1 MIKKIL
7 AVLLLVVFRISAQ
20 ESPVKWTIETKK
32 ITACEYDIVFKAEI
46 KEPWHIY
53 SIHKNKSKEAEDIFP
68 TTIIFEKSSA
78 YSTDGSL
85 KESKPVTEFDKVW
98 ETVVSFHPKK
108 ATFTQRIK
116 LHQSG
121 KIKIK
126 GSYEAQACTDEMCTR
141 PPVDKFSIEVEGSDA
156 CKQKEGETA
165 ETFGMR
171 VSDKVCVC
179 DTAAILA
186 GIRVKPPSGEAFG
199 MRVSSLA
206 CECDTQAIL
215 TLHKKS
221 LPPSSSTPTTTL
233 SSTTSADATNAMGW
247 WAIFL
252 AGFVGGFAALL
263 TPCVFPM
270 IPMNV
275 SFFTKQSKT
284 RRQGVRNAFIY
295 ALFLVSLYVGLGLG
309 VTLVFG
315 AGALHTLST
324 NVWFNLAFFLLL
336 LVFAISFLGAF
347 EIVLPSSFVNKIDS
361 KSDRGGYIG
370 IFFMAFTLALVS
382 FSCTGPIIGT
392 LLVQAAAGGGIAGPF
407 WGMFGFS
414 LALAIPFGLFA
425 IFPGWLNSLPKSG
438 GWLNSVKV
446 VLGFLELALALKFAS
461 NADLVVQAGILTREV
476 FISLWIVIFGLQTAY
491 LLGAFKTSHDS
502 DLKHVSVTRLFFA
515 IISLFITVYLIPGL
529 WGAPLKIFSGILPPL
544 EYSEAPQGFGGHATA
559 SAATLPN
566 VDAEFAK
573 ALEVNKHGIVHFKN
587 DYEKALAYA
596 KKTGKPLMVDFTG
609 HACANCRKTEDYV
622 WPDAE
627 VTKRLNNDVVLVSL
641 YVDDKRSLDPKD
653 YKKVMWYGSE
663 REITDIGDKFKYME
677 ETLYGQSTQP
687 LYVLLDHDEKP
698 LNAVRGYNPSIE
710 EYIKWMDEGVEAFK
724 RNKK

>member
-1 MIKKIL
+1 MRKLI
-7 AVLLLVVFRISAQ
+7 ALLVCFVTVLSAQ
-20 ESPVKWTIETKK
+20 ENPVKWTFETKK
-32 ITACEYDIVFKAEI
+32 NSDCEYDLIFKANI
-46 KEPWHIY
+46 DEPWHIY
-53 SIHKNKSKEAEDIFP
+53 SLVRSGNDGPNPTSFKFKKTKEY
-68 TTIIFEKSSA
+68 TLV
-78 YSTDGSL
+78 GSV
-85 KESKPVTEFDKVW
+85 KESAPVNEFDKVF
-98 ETVVSFHPKK
+98 EMNVAYHPKS
-108 ATFTQRIK
+108 ATFTQRVK
-116 LHQSG
+116 LLSNKKITITG
-121 KIKIK
+121 K
-126 GSYEAQACTDEMCTR
+126 YEAQACTEEKCIF
-141 PPVDKFSIEVEGSDA
+141 PPADDFKFELLGSA
-156 CKQKEGETA
+156 SCQEES
-165 ETFGMR
+165 FGMN
-171 VSDKVCVC
+171 VSSNACIC
-179 DTAAILA
+179 DTVSIRAGVRARAA
-186 GIRVKPPSGEAFG
+186 KPGESFG
-199 MRVSSLA
+199 MNVSANA
-206 CECDTQAIL
+206 CECDTVAIL
-215 TLHKKS
+215 GKAKPAEAEAPLIKPSQTKQTTPDLN
-221 LPPSSSTPTTTL
+221 SSS
-233 SSTTSADATNAMGW
+233 AMSW

-252 AGFVGGFAALL
+252 AGFFGGFAALL

-284 RRQGVRNAFIY
+284 RQQGIRNALVY
-295 ALFLVSLYVGLGLG
+295 AIFLISLYVGLGLG
-309 VTLVFG
+309 VTLIFG

-336 LVFAISFLGAF
+336 LIFAISFLGAF
-347 EIVLPSSFVNKIDS
+347 EIVLPSSFVNKIDA
-361 KSDRGGYIG
+361 KSDKGGYIG

-392 LLVQAAAGGGIAGPF
+392 LLVQAAAGGGISGPF

-414 LALAIPFGLFA
+414 LALALPFGLFA
-425 IFPGWLNSLPKSG
+425 AFPGWLNSLPKSG

-529 WGAPLKIFSGILPPL
+529 WGAPLKIFSGVLPPL
-544 EYSEAPQGFGGHATA
+544 EYSESPHGFGSNA
-559 SAATLPN
+559 SPHVQASGS

-573 ALEVNKHGIVHFKN
+573 YIEVNKNGIVHFKN
-587 DYEKALAYA
+587 DYDKALTYA

-627 VTKRLNNDVVLVSL
+627 ITRRLNNDVVLVSL
-641 YVDDKRSLDPKD
+641 YVDDKRELDPKD
-653 YKKVMWYGSE
+653 YMTVQWFGKE
-663 REITDIGDKFKYME
+663 RQITDIGDKFKYME

-687 LYVLLDHDEKP
+687 LYVLLDHNEKP
-698 LNAVRGYNPSIE
+698 LNSVRGYNPSIE
-710 EYIKWMDEGVEAFK
+710 EYTKWMDEGIGAFK
-724 RNKK
+724 NRK